1 MHFLK
6 AFFCRLQKGGYS
18 SEALRFYS
26 VFLRGAAAFF
36 ERFLTVVNIFK
47 KFPRFKT
54 NFFVKFSP
62 YNAKR
67 NGTFFAVP
75 ILTF

>member
-36 ERFLTVVNIFK
+36 ERFLTVVHKYF
-47 KFPRFKT
+47 
-54 NFFVKFSP
+54 
-62 YNAKR
+62 
-67 NGTFFAVP
+67 
-75 ILTF
+75 

>member
-1 MHFLK
+1 VFLCENIYKMHFLK

-36 ERFLTVVNIFK
+36 ERFLTVVHKYF
-47 KFPRFKT
+47 
-54 NFFVKFSP
+54 
-62 YNAKR
+62 
-67 NGTFFAVP
+67 
-75 ILTF
+75 